1 MAAARGVRSFLR
13 TVLRRDGKPVNCIDG
28 LTAPEYSG
36 LLPFTRQL
44 GSIANGEKIRA
55 TLFPGDGIGP
65 EIAESVKQVFKAAD
79 VPIEWDEQ
87 YVGTEIDPRTSSFL
101 TWESLESVRKN
112 GIGLKGPMATPIG
125 KGHRSLN
132 LTLRKELGLYA
143 NVRPCY
149 SLPGYKTKYDDVNLV
164 TIRENTE
171 GEYSGLEHQVVRGV
185 VESLKIITRQASSRV
200 AEYAFHYA
208 KTHGRQRVSAI
219 HKANIM
225 KKTDGLFLQ
234 CCREVAEKYPE
245 IQYEEVII
253 DNCCMMLVKNPSLF
267 DVLVMPNLYGD
278 IISDLCAGLI
288 GGLGLTPSCNIGESG
303 LALAEAVHGSAP
315 DIAGKN
321 LANPTALL
329 LSAVTMLRHLGLQEK
344 ADQIQNAIL
353 KTIEEG
359 KYRTGDLGGTSTT
372 TEYTNAVCDHL

>member
-1 MAAARGVRSFLR
+1 MALRRLLQRNSIEQLAGRILPCSSRCFSAAASPSQPI
-13 TVLRRDGKPVNCIDG
+13 T
-28 LTAPEYSG
+28 
-36 LLPFTRQL
+36 
-44 GSIANGEKIRA
+44 A

-65 EIAESVKQVFKAAD
+65 EIAESVKQIFNAAQ
-79 VPIEWDEQ
+79 VPIEWEEHF
-87 YVGTEIDPRTSSFL
+87 VGDQVDPRTESFL
-101 TWESLESVRKN
+101 TWESLESVRRN
-112 GIGLKGPMATPIG
+112 GVGLKGPMATPIG

-132 LTLRKELGLYA
+132 LTLRKELGLYT

-149 SLPGYKTKYDDVNLV
+149 SLSGYKTRYDDVNLV

-185 VESLKIITRQASSRV
+185 VESLKIITRQASLRV

-208 KTHGRQRVSAI
+208 KTNGRQRVSAI

-225 KKTDGLFLQ
+225 RKTDGLFLK

-245 IQYEEVII
+245 ITYEEVII
-253 DNCCMMLVKNPSLF
+253 DNCCMMLVKNPTLF

-288 GGLGLTPSCNIGESG
+288 GGLGLTPSCNIGEG
-303 LALAEAVHGSAP
+303 GIALAEAVHGSAP

-329 LSAVTMLRHLGLQEK
+329 LSSVMMLRHLQLNDK
-344 ADQIQNAIL
+344 ANQIHNAIL
-353 KTIEEG
+353 NTIAEG
-359 KYRTGDLGGTSTT
+359 KYRTVDLGGSSSTT
-372 TEYTNAVCDHL
+372 DFTKAVCDHL

>member
-1 MAAARGVRSFLR
+1 MALRSIF
-13 TVLRRDGKPVNCIDG
+13 RRSSVDQISCLVFPSLGRAFSSDASPSKP
-28 LTAPEYSG
+28 
-36 LLPFTRQL
+36 
-44 GSIANGEKIRA
+44 IRA

-65 EIAESVKQVFKAAD
+65 EIAESVKQVFNAAE
-79 VPIEWDEQ
+79 VPIEWEEHFVADT
-87 YVGTEIDPRTSSFL
+87 VDPRTESFL
-101 TWESLESVRKN
+101 TWESLESVRRN
-112 GIGLKGPMATPIG
+112 RVGLKGPMATPIG

-143 NVRPCY
+143 NVRPCH
-149 SLPGYKTKYDDVNLV
+149 SLSGYKTRYDNVNLV

-185 VESLKIITRQASSRV
+185 VESLKIITRQASLRV

-208 KTHGRQRVSAI
+208 KANGRQRVSAI

-225 KKTDGLFLQ
+225 RKTDGLFLK

-245 IQYEEVII
+245 ITYEEVII

-288 GGLGLTPSCNIGESG
+288 GGLGLTPSCNIGEG
-303 LALAEAVHGSAP
+303 GIALAEAVHGSAP

-329 LSAVTMLRHLGLQEK
+329 LSSVMMLRHLNLNDK
-344 ADQIQNAIL
+344 ADRIHNAIL
-353 KTIEEG
+353 NTIAEG
-359 KYRTGDLGGTSTT
+359 KYRTVDLGGTASTSDFT
-372 TEYTNAVCDHL
+372 KALCDHL